1 MLLHAIK
8 ADEDSRAASTD
19 ASGKAGSKGGPGKEV
34 DGASTFAGSAMATR
48 RAVGKKL
55 RLSEY

>member
-8 ADEDSRAASTD
+8 ADEDSRAASND
-19 ASGKAGSKGGPGKEV
+19 ASEKDGGLGREV
-34 DGASTFAGSAMATR
+34 DGAGSLAGSVMATR